1 MVKAH
6 VKRRVYSPT
15 STYSWNRSNVKFQDA
30 VARPDYVG
38 ELLLQCDSKAQSSKR
53 AGKNYTQTFAA
64 SFHLERFLGCAQSA
78 SHTISSVDDL
88 PVISSVIPILARLTA
103 TRSNLRLEARTDSL
117 CLGSVIIRLVKY
129 DLGILQA
136 VRSDRDRGPSSTFH
150 KPQGCWI
157 DMQNIL
163 QEFCRA
169 R

>member
-38 ELLLQCDSKAQSSKR
+38 EPLLQCDSKAQSSKR

-88 PVISSVIPILARLTA
+88 PVI
-103 TRSNLRLEARTDSL
+103 
-117 CLGSVIIRLVKY
+117 IRLVKY